1 MEKIKMRKILIPAA
15 ATALFAVV
23 SIANAAEATGVIK
36 SIDAANSTITLAD
49 GATYWAPASVKI
61 SHHKAGDKVD
71 ITYTEANGK
80 KEVSAVKP
88 AT

>member
-1 MEKIKMRKILIPAA
+1 MRKILMPAA
-15 ATALFAVV
+15 ATALFAAV
-23 SIANAAEATGVIK
+23 SIANAADATGVIK
-36 SIDAANSTITLAD
+36 SIDAAASTITMVD

-61 SHHKAGDKVD
+61 SQHKAGDKVD

-80 KEVSAVKP
+80 KEVTAVKP

>member
-1 MEKIKMRKILIPAA
+1 M
-15 ATALFAVV
+15 V
-23 SIANAAEATGVIK
+23 
-36 SIDAANSTITLAD
+36 D

-80 KEVSAVKP
+80 KEVTAVKP